1 MKPVKQFYIFVLT
14 SLFIFAAISQADAQ
28 PRRGRFPI
36 CKGDGKNVIPQIIKK
51 GKKTNILPDANLALP
66 NFKEVLSESTLRSNV
81 RKTIRRTASLS
92 EALEYLE
99 NSSAGW
105 ALKKRNI
112 LIDSYLAISYKENFG
127 IKTFHLKNLFEKIT
141 SFQDPKVN
149 RLLAQ
154 RIDFLRE
161 QTPAILSKL
170 ELTGISEEAIRLR
183 YFGDIDKLTPKNFD
197 PNNLWLSVEQK
208 MSPNPNT
215 DFPLNNI
222 NGKTQIQIDGKMYPL
237 YNYKGPLSN
246 LHEMYTFL
254 VNGNSRNPSIQV
266 KFDEDGRTLF
276 VSNKKKTRWIRITP
290 HEYRD
295 SNRLHIHV
303 NDQQQVTLVLPH
315 QPQRIEKVNINLII
329 PFNKP
334 EELRRR
340 PFGVS
345 EEDFLY
351 HKLIVEP
358 VHAFRRMGIFVE
370 EGSIY

>member
-1 MKPVKQFYIFVLT
+1 MKPIKQLSIFILT

-28 PRRGRFPI
+28 PRRGRFPTS
-36 CKGDGKNVIPQIIKK
+36 KGGGKNVVPQIIKK
-51 GKKTNILPDANLALP
+51 GKKTNILPNTKLALP
-66 NFKEVLSESTLRSNV
+66 NFKEVLSESTLRTNV
-81 RKTIRRTASLS
+81 RKTIERTASLP

-99 NSSAGW
+99 ASSEGW
-105 ALKKRNI
+105 APKKRDI
-112 LIDSYLAISYKENFG
+112 LIDSYLSISYKENFG

-154 RIDFLRE
+154 RMEFLRK

-170 ELTGISEEAIRLR
+170 KLNGVPAEAIRLR

-197 PNNLWLSVEQK
+197 PNNLWLSVERR

-222 NGKTQIQIDGKMYPL
+222 NGKTQVQIDGKMYAL

-276 VSNKKKTRWIRITP
+276 ISNKKKTRWIRITP

-329 PFNKP
+329 PFDKP
-334 EELRRR
+334 EELRKR
-340 PFGVS
+340 PSGLS

-351 HKLIVEP
+351 RRLIVEP